1 MFLCYSEYMPQWA
14 KNVEKK
20 VRELFPKYGH
30 YIPTVALLCG
40 LFWDTLTLRRP
51 DSLFENAT
59 VIGYLSLSAC
69 AIILLNLRRARRGGD
84 PSLILLAFMQFAFGN
99 LMSALIILYAKSG
112 TLAGSVIFFAVFGAL
127 LVGNE
132 FVRDRYSKIHV
143 HVAVWYVL
151 LIAYCIVV
159 VPILMGSIGD
169 MVFLA
174 SMFTS
179 LAIVSGFVAA
189 LYAIATKDLAARLYH
204 IVGSVAAIAV
214 LMTVLYF
221 TGAIPPAP
229 LMMRHIGIYHTV
241 ARTLEG
247 DYRASF
253 EEPRWYEFLFDT
265 ARVYTHA
272 PGRKA
277 YCASS
282 VFAPARLET
291 PIFHRWQ
298 FYEPVQQKWVDVA
311 RIPFSIRG
319 GRDSGFRGYT
329 EITTLKAG
337 SWRCDVE
344 TERGALIGR
353 MTFDVVESTVAPEL
367 AEVIF

>member
-1 MFLCYSEYMPQWA
+1 MR
-14 KNVEKK
+14 NIEKK
-20 VRELFPKYGH
+20 ARELFPKYGH
-30 YIPTVALLCG
+30 YIPTVALLWG

-51 DSLFENAT
+51 DSLFENVT
-59 VIGYLSLSAC
+59 VVGYLALAAS
-69 AIILLNLRRARRGGD
+69 AIIILNLRRSRLQKE

-99 LMSALIILYAKSG
+99 LMSALIVLYAKSG
-112 TLAGSVIFFAVFGAL
+112 TFVGSVIFFAVFGAL

-132 FVRDRYSKIHV
+132 FVRDRYGKIHV

-159 VPILMGSIGD
+159 VPILIGSIGD
-169 MVFLA
+169 MVFLV
-174 SMFTS
+174 SVFIS
-179 LAIVSGFVAA
+179 LTIVSGFVAA

-204 IVGSVAAIAV
+204 IAGSVGAIAV

-229 LMMRHIGIYHTV
+229 LMMRHIGIYHTIT
-241 ARTLEG
+241 RTPEG
-247 DYRASF
+247 DYRATF
-253 EEPRWYEFLFDT
+253 EEPRWYQFLSDT
-265 ARVYTHA
+265 ARTYTHR
-272 PGRKA
+272 PGAKA

-291 PIFHRWQ
+291 PIYHRWQ
-298 FYEPVQQKWVDVA
+298 YYEPVPQKWVDVA

-319 GRDSGFRGYT
+319 GRDNGFRGYS
-329 EITTLKAG
+329 EISTLKAG
-337 SWRCDVE
+337 SWRCNVE

-353 MTFDVVESTVAPEL
+353 MTFEVVESTTTPQL
-367 AEVIF
+367 SEVIF